1 MDMEM
6 KRGKATVP
14 ARIHRFF
21 RQRLHVGLGR
31 SISGSAL
38 SAALLCVMG
47 AFMALPLVYVIIS
60 AFKPLDEFFLF
71 PPRFFVQNPTLQNF
85 EDLFVLMQ
93 DSWVPFTRYIFN
105 TLFITAAGTLLH
117 IIFASMAAYVLEKH
131 HFPGRKMVFAFITGT
146 LMFSPV
152 VTWVPNM
159 LIMNSLHL
167 MDSYWAVLL
176 PVVGM
181 PLGLFLMKQ
190 FMSGI
195 PDALIE
201 AARIDGMR
209 ETRLFFQIVMPIVR
223 PAWLTLMI
231 LCIKDLWNTTGSF
244 YIRSEQLKTLP
255 YAMNNIITSGGS
267 ARAGAGAVVG
277 LILISVPVLV
287 FLLCQNSIIET
298 MAASGIKE

>member
-1 MDMEM
+1 MDQQREQA
-6 KRGKATVP
+6 GLFT
-14 ARIHRFF
+14 RIHRFF
-21 RQRLHVGLGR
+21 RQKLQVGLGR
-31 SISGSAL
+31 SIAGNAL
-38 SAALLCVMG
+38 SAALLCLMG
-47 AFMALPLVYVIIS
+47 AFTALPLVYVVVS

-71 PPRFFVQNPTLQNF
+71 PPTFFVQNPTLQNF
-85 EDLFVLMQ
+85 RDLFVLMQ
-93 DSWVPFTRYIFN
+93 NSWVPYTRYVFK
-105 TLFITAAGTLLH
+105 TLFITAVGTFLH

-131 HFPGRKMVFAFITGT
+131 RFPGRKLIFAFITST
-146 LMFSPV
+146 LMFSSV

-159 LIMNSLHL
+159 LIMNTLHL
-167 MDSYWAVLL
+167 MDSYWAVLI

-190 FMSGI
+190 FMGGI

-209 ETRLFFQIVMPIVR
+209 EVRLFFQIVMPIVK

-231 LCIKDLWNTTGSF
+231 LCIQNLWNTTGSF

-255 YAMNNIITSGGS
+255 YAMNNIITNGGS

-277 LILISVPVLV
+277 LMLVSVPVLV
-287 FLLCQNSIIET
+287 FLFCQNSIIET
-298 MAASGIKE
+298 MASSGIKE

>member
-1 MDMEM
+1 MEH
-6 KRGKATVP
+6 KREEATLF

-21 RQRLHVGLGR
+21 RQKLQVGLSR
-31 SISGSAL
+31 SIAGNAL
-38 SAALLCVMG
+38 SAVLLCVMG
-47 AFMALPLVYVIIS
+47 AFTALPLVYVIVS

-71 PPRFFVQNPTLQNF
+71 PPTFFVQNPTLQNF
-85 EDLFVLMQ
+85 RDLFVLMQ
-93 DSWVPFTRYIFN
+93 SSWVPFTRYIFN
-105 TLFITAAGTLLH
+105 TLFITAVGTFLH

-131 HFPGRKMVFAFITGT
+131 RFPGRKMIFAFITGT

-159 LIMNSLHL
+159 LIMNTLHM
-167 MDSYWAVLL
+167 MDTYWAVLI

-201 AARIDGMR
+201 AARIDGMK
-209 ETRLFFQIVMPIVR
+209 EVRLFFQIVMPIVK

-231 LCIKDLWNTTGSF
+231 LCIQNLWNTTGSF

-255 YAMNNIITSGGS
+255 YAMNNIITSGGA

-277 LILISVPVLV
+277 LILVSVPILV
-287 FLLCQNSIIET
+287 FLFCQNSIIET
-298 MAASGIKE
+298 MASSGIKE

>member
-1 MDMEM
+1 MDHVRE
-6 KRGKATVP
+6 KASIP

-21 RQRLHVGLGR
+21 RQRLHVGLSR
-31 SISGSAL
+31 SIAGNAFSAL
-38 SAALLCVMG
+38 LLCLMG
-47 AFMALPLVYVIIS
+47 AFMAMPLIYVIVS

-85 EDLFVLMQ
+85 RDLFVLMQ
-93 DSWVPFTRYIFN
+93 NSWVPFTRYIFN

-131 HFPGRKMVFAFITGT
+131 RFPGRKLIFSFITST

-159 LIMNSLHL
+159 LIMNRLHL
-167 MDSYWAVLL
+167 MDTYWAVLV
-176 PVVGM
+176 PVIGM

-209 ETRLFFQIVMPIVR
+209 ETRLFFQIVMPIVK

-255 YAMNNIITSGGS
+255 YAMNNIITSGGA

-287 FLLCQNSIIET
+287 FIFCQNSIIET
-298 MAASGIKE
+298 MASSGIKE